1 MYQHHPHHPLH
12 HGTTAPP
19 PVDRY
24 RDKGVEMT
32 SLNENLARAQ
42 IRARLGEAHERRLGH
57 QLVRAHRVSRKAEQ
71 AARRTRDSL
80 AGV

>member
-1 MYQHHPHHPLH
+1 MNS
-12 HGTTAPP
+12 
-19 PVDRY
+19 
-24 RDKGVEMT
+24 M
-32 SLNENLARAQ
+32 NENLARAQ

>member
-1 MYQHHPHHPLH
+1 MYQQHPHHPLH
-12 HGTTAPP
+12 HRTTPTR
-19 PVDRY
+19 DRY

>member
-1 MYQHHPHHPLH
+1 
-12 HGTTAPP
+12 
-19 PVDRY
+19 
-24 RDKGVEMT
+24 MT

-42 IRARLGEAHERRLGH
+42 IRARLGDAHERRLGH
-57 QLVRAHRVSRKAEQ
+57 QLARAHRVSRKAEQ